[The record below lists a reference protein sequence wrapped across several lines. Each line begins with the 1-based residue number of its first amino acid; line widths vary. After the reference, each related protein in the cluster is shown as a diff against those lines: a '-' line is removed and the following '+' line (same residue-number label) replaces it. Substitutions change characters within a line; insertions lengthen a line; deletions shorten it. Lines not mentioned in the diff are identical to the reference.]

1 MYYLSRS
8 RWKVDNRP
16 IYKNGSENTGSCSKI
31 GRFTAFLTH
40 EQHTAY
46 RVQRML
52 ANDVK
57 YHLNCWVKVQR
68 KVASPSVEVQEI
80 EDLSRVL
87 ADIEIVNTVDYLV
100 HEVNTIIDMN
110 SLNNTYNNLLRNET
124 EHENYKQ

>member
-1 MYYLSRS
+1 
-8 RWKVDNRP
+8 
-16 IYKNGSENTGSCSKI
+16 
-31 GRFTAFLTH
+31 
-40 EQHTAY
+40 
-46 RVQRML
+46 ML
-52 ANDVK
+52 ADDVK

-68 KVASPSVEVQEI
+68 KVTSPSEVQEI

-124 EHENYKQ
+124 EHENYKQYLKQLIEENVPEINCFFPSSSQKPI